1 MSDIILDGL
10 EYPVIFSDK
19 APSSLLDVIARQD
32 PKVERVAIIADRRL
46 ASRANAFARAFP
58 RSGARVLGS
67 RLIAGGE
74 RAKSPASL
82 ATLWRAFAEMR
93 VDRGTLIVALGGG
106 TITDLAGFAS
116 ATFARG
122 VPWAAIPTTVLAMA
136 DAAIGGKTAID
147 LPAGKNLAG
156 AFWPPR
162 AVVADV
168 AALETLPAR
177 ERATGLAEVIKAA
190 VVGDAGLLDAV
201 EAFDASH
208 ASSEAW
214 VELIVRAAR
223 VKVRIVAG
231 DPFDRGSRAALNL
244 GHTIGHA
251 LEHAAGGQLSHGA
264 AVSIGLRAAGLL
276 ALKAGMFSP
285 GDHARVLRALARQ
298 GLPLSWSG
306 ARREA
311 AVRKALDLDKK
322 RAGAKIGFIIPERIG
337 AVKVG
342 VTVERSTL
350 RSTIRQCAVPPQA
363 EELME

>member
-1 MSDIILDGL
+1 MSDTILDGL
-10 EYPVIFSDK
+10 EYPVIFSDT
-19 APSSLLDVIARQD
+19 APSSLLDVLARQE
-32 PKVERVAIIADRRL
+32 PSVERVVIVADRRL
-46 ASRANAFARAFP
+46 AARARAFARVFP
-58 RSGARVLGS
+58 RSGVRVLGS
-67 RLIAGGE
+67 RLITGGE
-74 RAKSPASL
+74 RVKSQASL
-82 ATLWRAFAEMR
+82 VRLWRTFADVR
-93 VDRGTLIVALGGG
+93 VDRGTMIVALGGG
-106 TITDLAGFAS
+106 TITDLVGFAA

-122 VPWAAIPTTVLAMA
+122 IPWAAVPTTVLGMA

-147 LPAGKNLAG
+147 LPSGKNLAG

-168 AALETLPAR
+168 AALKTLPAR

-201 EAFDASH
+201 EAFDARH
-208 ASSEAW
+208 ASSDAW
-214 VELIVRAAR
+214 LELIVRAAR
-223 VKVRIVAG
+223 VKISIVAR

-251 LEHAAGGQLSHGA
+251 LEHAAAGRLSHGS

-276 ALKAGMFSP
+276 ALKAGTFSR
-285 GDHARVLRALARQ
+285 DQHARVLRALAGQ

-311 AVRKALDLDKK
+311 AVYRALDLDKK
-322 RAGAKIGFIIPERIG
+322 RAGHTIGFIIPERIG

-342 VTVERSTL
+342 VAVERSAL
-350 RSTIRQCAVPPQA
+350 RSTIRQCALPPQA